1 MPIYCPKC
9 GNKLEESFKFCPDCG
24 KNLAG
29 KFAFCPECGK
39 KMSSSEKIIEPM
51 PEKNEAFNIKKE
63 KRRFTFPKLSLHFPK
78 HLPRKTGIVI
88 LAIVCLVV
96 VVGAA
101 AVMVLSP
108 FDTTSVQ
115 SGGRTFTVTV
125 TNDFTSNAECYLL
138 IDNLKQG
145 VYGNSGFTVNARGE
159 EVITINEDDLMFQR
173 DAYVMKLFVTIDDIQ
188 EFGFAAAVT
197 ESAEFIID
205 HVEGQFDGFYV
216 NCTSYL

>member
-1 MPIYCPKC
+1 MLEYCPEC
-9 GNKLEESFKFCPDCG
+9 GNKLEESFKFCPNCG
-24 KNLAG
+24 KNLTG
-29 KFAFCPECGK
+29 EFAFCPECGK
-39 KMSSSEKIIEPM
+39 KMILSEKRIVHL
-51 PEKNEAFNIKKE
+51 PEKREMFKAKKE
-63 KRRFTFPKLSLHFPK
+63 KSKITFPKISLHI
-78 HLPRKTGIVI
+78 PRKTVI
-88 LAIVCLVV
+88 IIIALVCLAVV
-96 VVGAA
+96 VSA
-101 AVMVLSP
+101 AVIVLSP
-108 FDTTSVQ
+108 FDTAGVQ

-205 HVEGQFDGFYV
+205 HVEGQFDEFYV